1 MTYDEFEKKY
11 IGKAVDYD
19 GVAGVQCVDLVDQYL
34 DNCFGI
40 TGIWCDGAEDLY
52 NNYETYPALVKAFD
66 RVPNTRDLVIQKGDI
81 VIWGGGSWGHTGIGN
96 GEGDKDWFVTLEEN
110 TLGQHEPTQLVKHRF
125 DNDIANPCLGVL
137 RPKEMSVANSPKAKT
152 VKTRGVDISEC
163 QGTPDFAKL
172 KNAVDFVIIKA
183 GYGRYRDQVDPQF
196 ERNYAECKKYGIPC
210 GAYWFGYATNPQ
222 DAASEA
228 RICAEVLKGKKFEY
242 PIYYDMETDTQSNHY
257 PFNTG
262 IDNCSAMVEAFCSTL
277 ESYGYFA
284 GLYIS
289 RSPLQQYIY
298 PETAAKYSLWI
309 AEYGGKCNYTGTY
322 GMWQYSDNGSVSGI
336 AKAVDL
342 DECYVDYPKIVKE
355 GGFNGYPEPEA
366 LKELDKLSE
375 AWWKHGDKLD
385 HGLYA
390 VKARMKSLGYGYLDM
405 SGGFGGGTEKAVNDL
420 LRLWG
425 YKQNGVIGK
434 KFVDIVM
441 K

>member
-40 TGIWCDGAEDLY
+40 TGVWCDGAKDLY
-52 NNYETYPALVKAFD
+52 NNFETYPALVKSFE
-66 RVPNTRDLVIQKGDI
+66 RIPNTRDLIVQKGDI

-96 GEGDKDWFVTLEEN
+96 GEGDKDFFVTLEEN
-110 TLGQHEPTQLVKHRF
+110 TLGRHEPTQLVKHRF
-125 DNDIANPCLGVL
+125 DSDIANPCLGVL
-137 RPKEMSVANSPKAKT
+137 RPKTMSVTNSPKAKT
-152 VKTRGVDISEC
+152 VKTRGVDISQY

-172 KNAVDFVIIKA
+172 KNAVDLVIIKA
-183 GYGRYRDQVDPQF
+183 GYGRYRNQVDPQF
-196 ERNYAECKKYGIPC
+196 ERNYSECKKYGIPC

-228 RICAEVLKGKKFEY
+228 RICAEVLKGKQFEY
-242 PIYYDMETDTQSNHY
+242 PIYYDMETDAQSNHY

-262 IDNCSAMVEAFCSTL
+262 IDNCSTMVEAFCSTL

-289 RSPLQQYIY
+289 RIPLQQYIY
-298 PETAAKYSLWI
+298 PETAAKYSLWV

-342 DECYVDYPKIVKE
+342 DECYVDYPTLIKS
-355 GGFNGYPEPEA
+355 GGFNGYPRE
-366 LKELDKLSE
+366 
-375 AWWKHGDKLD
+375 
-385 HGLYA
+385 A
-390 VKARMKSLGYGYLDM
+390 VKPLDTDGYKRGMHDLGIVFLKQRLKALGYKVDDTD
-405 SGGFGGGTEKAVNDL
+405 GFGGGTEQAVNKL
-420 LRLWG
+420 LTLWG
-425 YKQNGVIGK
+425 YKPNGIAGK
-434 KFVDIVM
+434 RFAELVM

>member
-40 TGIWCDGAEDLY
+40 TGVWCDGAKDLY
-52 NNYETYPALVKAFD
+52 NNFETYPALVKAFD
-66 RVPNTRDLVIQKGDI
+66 RIPNTRDLIVQKGDI

-96 GEGDKDWFVTLEEN
+96 GEGNKDWFVTLEEN
-110 TLGQHEPTQLVKHRF
+110 TLGRHEPTQLVKHHF

-137 RPKEMSVANSPKAKT
+137 RPKTMSPAKM
-152 VKTRGVDISEC
+152 VMNGIDVSMH
-163 QGTPDFAKL
+163 QGEIDFAKV
-172 KNAVDFVIIKA
+172 KKAGVKFVIIRCNNWDDVKNCVVKDPYFEQNYKNAKA
-183 GYGRYRDQVDPQF
+183 AGLDV
-196 ERNYAECKKYGIPC
+196 
-210 GAYWFGYATNPQ
+210 GAYYYTWNTTAGGAMD
-222 DAASEA
+222 DAALCMKYLS
-228 RICAEVLKGKKFEY
+228 GKRFEY
-242 PIYYDMETDTQSNHY
+242 PIYFDLEWQKAFAKGKATCD
-257 PFNTG
+257 
-262 IDNCSAMVEAFCSTL
+262 AMVRAFCDRL
-277 ESYGYFA
+277 EDNGYFA

-289 RSPLQQYIY
+289 RIPLQAYIS
-298 PETAAKYSLWI
+298 PDVASSYSLWI
-309 AEYGGKCNYTGTY
+309 AEYGAKCNYDGLF
-322 GMWQYSDNGSVSGI
+322 GMWQYSDKGRISGI
-336 AKAVDL
+336 NGDVDL
-342 DECYVDYPKIVKE
+342 DDCYVDYPKIVKE

-366 LKELDKLSE
+366 LKELDKPSE

-390 VKARMKSLGYGYLDM
+390 VKRRMKALGYGYLDLA
-405 SGGFGGGTEKAVNDL
+405 GGFGGGTEKAVNDL

-425 YKQNGVIGK
+425 YKQNGVIGE

>member
-40 TGIWCDGAEDLY
+40 TGVWCDGAKDLY
-52 NNYETYPALVKAFD
+52 NNFETYPALVKAFD
-66 RVPNTRDLVIQKGDI
+66 RIPNTRDLIVQKGDI

-137 RPKEMSVANSPKAKT
+137 RPKTMSGANSPKAKS
-152 VKTRGVDISEC
+152 VKTRGVDISQY

-183 GYGRYRDQVDPQF
+183 GYGRYRNQVDPQF
-196 ERNYAECKKYGIPC
+196 ERNYSECKKYGILC

-242 PIYYDMETDTQSNHY
+242 PIYYDMETDAQSNHY

-309 AEYGGKCNYTGTY
+309 AEYGGKCNYSGTY

-342 DECYVDYPKIVKE
+342 DECYVDYPTLIKS
-355 GGFNGYPEPEA
+355 GGFNGYPREA
-366 LKELDKLSE
+366 AKPLDTDGYKRGMHDLGIVFLKQRLKN
-375 AWWKHGDKLD
+375 
-385 HGLYA
+385 
-390 VKARMKSLGYGYLDM
+390 LGYKVDDTD
-405 SGGFGGGTEKAVNDL
+405 GFGDGTEKAVNKL
-420 LRLWG
+420 LTLWG
-425 YKQNGVIGK
+425 YKPNGIAGK
-434 KFVDIVM
+434 RFAELVM